1 MEIIQLGTASI
12 WPAEFSSSFLI
23 DGHILV
29 DCPNGLIKQMKR
41 LDLDILKIDTVL
53 ITHFHA
59 DHYFD
64 LPLLYLELA
73 FDAVERGAQSCPLTL
88 AGPSGIREQTET
100 LYRLA
105 YADTAQAVYE
115 TIPFRYIDLAEYI
128 RQNKWTTAGS
138 WNNGVFDPND
148 TWEMCINPLPLLT
161 ACGNGRGGGDYHDC
175 YPDYDKVGIWA
186 FDLIECTDV
195 CPEDYAQ
202 YEPCFTEQRE
212 AA

>member
-88 AGPSGIREQTET
+88 AGPSGIRWPARPVSGRRQKRCTGWPMPIQHRRYMRPSRSAT
-100 LYRLA
+100 LIWRRMGGSTGCGIRGMA
-105 YADTAQAVYE
+105 AGRPGQRIRRRVWQPGAVRSM
-115 TIPFRYIDLAEYI
+115 I
-128 RQNKWTTAGS
+128 
-138 WNNGVFDPND
+138 
-148 TWEMCINPLPLLT
+148 
-161 ACGNGRGGGDYHDC
+161 CG
-175 YPDYDKVGIWA
+175 PI
-186 FDLIECTDV
+186 L
-195 CPEDYAQ
+195 
-202 YEPCFTEQRE
+202 
-212 AA
+212 

>member
-88 AGPSGIREQTET
+88 AGPSGIRGYSTGCGIRSMAAGRPGQG
-100 LYRLA
+100 
-105 YADTAQAVYE
+105 
-115 TIPFRYIDLAEYI
+115 I
-128 RQNKWTTAGS
+128 RQKVWQPGTVRS
-138 WNNGVFDPND
+138 
-148 TWEMCINPLPLLT
+148 MI
-161 ACGNGRGGGDYHDC
+161 CG
-175 YPDYDKVGIWA
+175 
-186 FDLIECTDV
+186 LIL
-195 CPEDYAQ
+195 
-202 YEPCFTEQRE
+202 
-212 AA
+212 

>member
-64 LPLLYLELA
+64 LPLLYLELL
-73 FDAVERGAQSCPLTL
+73 LTL
-88 AGPSGIREQTET
+88 S
-100 LYRLA
+100 
-105 YADTAQAVYE
+105 
-115 TIPFRYIDLAEYI
+115 
-128 RQNKWTTAGS
+128 
-138 WNNGVFDPND
+138 NGARSPV
-148 TWEMCINPLPLLT
+148 
-161 ACGNGRGGGDYHDC
+161 R
-175 YPDYDKVGIWA
+175 
-186 FDLIECTDV
+186 
-195 CPEDYAQ
+195 
-202 YEPCFTEQRE
+202 
-212 AA
+212 